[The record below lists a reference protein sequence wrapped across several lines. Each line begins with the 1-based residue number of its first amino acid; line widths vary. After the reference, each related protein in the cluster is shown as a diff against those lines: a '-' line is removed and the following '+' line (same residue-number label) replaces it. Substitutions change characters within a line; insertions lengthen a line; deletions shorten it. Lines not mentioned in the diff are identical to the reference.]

1 MNKLSEELTYEE
13 AERLALCAIHDT
25 DGRGMVGRGRNHLH
39 QRVARAILQAHR
51 SARSEALSS
60 PGGQGNTEAQGCGTT
75 CAPPFANHAH
85 QPSAEGAVSP
95 GKPDPS
101 CNCLTDWRHCAP
113 CNSRRTA
120 MSEFQQYR
128 RKQIAELRPYVPGE
142 MLSERV
148 SISAADRDAGS
159 PKAGDMIA
167 RNPVNHDDQWLVAA
181 AYFADNFEPVK

>member
-1 MNKLSEELTYEE
+1 
-13 AERLALCAIHDT
+13 
-25 DGRGMVGRGRNHLH
+25 
-39 QRVARAILQAHR
+39 
-51 SARSEALSS
+51 
-60 PGGQGNTEAQGCGTT
+60 
-75 CAPPFANHAH
+75 
-85 QPSAEGAVSP
+85 
-95 GKPDPS
+95 
-101 CNCLTDWRHCAP
+101 
-113 CNSRRTA
+113 